1 MKKNKRILIIG
12 IGSIGKN
19 YLHEAIKKKLECF
32 VFDLKYSPISSQNTS
47 YISSKLELKK
57 MLLKINI
64 DYAVI
69 SSWTNSHFEYFK
81 LLSKFNIKNILIE
94 KPICSSIEELKEIK
108 KIIKEKKIKIF
119 SNYRWRLANVRNKIN
134 HLSDKYNLG
143 EIISINSIGGAFCLS
158 TGGFHILDLIFSLT
172 NLKLDNINVYS
183 KINRTKIN
191 PRNKNFFIYEGFIN
205 LYDKKNKFSASINYT
220 NNSYLSP
227 IQIINF
233 REAVMYFTIDGKYK
247 IYSSTKRGIMK
258 KNPITKYEL
267 FNKLIGKGTL
277 IRNQFNSAKISID
290 NIIKNK
296 SLTEDLIFAPQILLF
311 CALYSD
317 KYKREMNNSN
327 LNHLSKSELN
337 KKWVIT

>member
-19 YLHEAIKKKLECF
+19 YLNEAIKRKLKCF
-32 VFDLKYSPISSQNTS
+32 VFDLKYSPTSSQNTT

-57 MLLKINI
+57 ILSQINI

-81 LLSKFNIKNILIE
+81 LLTKFNIKNILIE
-94 KPICSSIEELKEIK
+94 KPICSSMGELKEIK
-108 KIIKEKKIKIF
+108 RIIKEKKIKIF
-119 SNYRWRLANVRNKIN
+119 SNYRWRLANIHNKIN
-134 HLSDKYNLG
+134 NLSDKYNLG

-172 NLKLDNINVYS
+172 NLKLDNINIYS

-191 PRNKNFFIYEGFIN
+191 PRNKYFFIYEGFIN
-205 LYDKKNKFSASINYT
+205 LYNKKNEFYASINYT

-247 IYSSTKRGIMK
+247 IYSSTKRRIMK
-258 KNPITKYEL
+258 KNPITKY
-267 FNKLIGKGTL
+267 
-277 IRNQFNSAKISID
+277 
-290 NIIKNK
+290 
-296 SLTEDLIFAPQILLF
+296 
-311 CALYSD
+311 
-317 KYKREMNNSN
+317 
-327 LNHLSKSELN
+327 
-337 KKWVIT
+337 